1 MISRSYS
8 WPDGHWDWYQHL
20 AFKHG
25 IRVGELAFVGGQV
38 DKTDK
43 GEPLNAYDLPRQTA
57 AVVRHINTVLQG
69 FGGSIEQVT
78 KLVAFYSNDGS
89 VDERAFLADVG
100 RCFPECAGKDFAG
113 VGPVITPVPLPCL
126 ALPGMMVEIEAIALL
141 PANGNVL
148 ARHTAN
154 PGGLPPLPTP
164 FSHGLR
170 AGPHIWVGAQSP
182 ADADGA
188 IQQAGDPVGQTGIV
202 MDNLLKVLDELE
214 VELSDVLK
222 VGCWFDGDG
231 TSATWEPGA
240 LERAEHFESPG
251 PVVTELPS
259 PCLPAGETARVEAWA
274 MRGIDGKPLQR
285 DSANSQSWQ
294 WPHPLP
300 YSSAVRCEDLVF
312 SVVICHSMQTAP
324 SSIPVISTARPA
336 RSWKT
341 PGPLCKPSGS
351 TSITW
356 SSRRASFLA
365 KAESQG
371 HRHQSNL
378 ALVFLQRAGRRLHR
392 CPDAPLRPGRHP
404 GNRRNHRHALTP
416 KKQKKGDGGIKLY

>member
-1 MISRSYS
+1 MIPRSYS

-25 IRVGELAFVGGQV
+25 IRVGELVFVGGQV
-38 DKTDK
+38 DKTAQ

-78 KLVAFYSNDGS
+78 KLVAFYSNDGR
-89 VDERAFLADVG
+89 VDEQEFLADVG
-100 RCFPECAGKDFAG
+100 RCFLECAGKDFAG

-141 PANGNVL
+141 PANGSML

-154 PGGLPPLPTP
+154 PAGLPPLPTP

-170 AGPHIWVGAQSP
+170 AGPHIWVGAQSSK
-182 ADADGA
+182 DADGA
-188 IQQAGDPVGQTGIV
+188 IQQAGEPVGQTGIV
-202 MDNLLKVLDELE
+202 MDSLAKVLDELE

-231 TSATWEPGA
+231 TSATWAPGA
-240 LERAEHFESPG
+240 LERARHFESPG

-285 DSANSQSWQ
+285 DSVNSQSWQ
-294 WPHPLP
+294 WPHPLL

-312 SVVICHSMQTAP
+312 LSGHLPLDANGAPIHSGDLNRQTRQVMENTRATLQTFGLDLNHMVKQTSFFLGKADP
-324 SSIPVISTARPA
+324 KDIVTNQTLRSSYYNEPAGASTGVPM
-336 RSWKT
+336 
-341 PGPLCKPSGS
+341 PL
-351 TSITW
+351 
-356 SSRRASFLA
+356 F
-365 KAESQG
+365 
-371 HRHQSNL
+371 
-378 ALVFLQRAGRRLHR
+378 ALEDILVTVETIAML
-392 CPDAPLRPGRHP
+392 
-404 GNRRNHRHALTP
+404 
-416 KKQKKGDGGIKLY
+416 